1 MNGTVKVNE
10 VIGTISKHIYGHFQE
25 HLGRGI
31 YDGIWVGKDSSIDH
45 IEGIRTDVL
54 KALQALHIPVL
65 RWPGGCFADEYHWA
79 NGVGDLSERKPMV
92 NTHWGGTV
100 ESNAFGTHEFMALC
114 ELLECEPYICGN
126 VGSGS
131 VQELADWVEYMTF
144 PKGTPMSDW
153 RIKNG
158 KQEPWKLTYVGV
170 GNESWGCGGNMT
182 PEYYADLYKR
192 YQTYVREFAGQRIY
206 KIACGAN
213 SNDVNWTKVLME
225 RAAPWMDGLSLHYYT
240 VPGTWEKKGS
250 ATDFDEDEWFTT
262 LKKASEM
269 ERLVVE
275 HGKIMDRYDPDKR
288 IGMIIDEWGTWYD
301 PEPGTNP
308 GFLYQQNTL
317 RDALVC
323 ALHFHIFH
331 RHCQRI
337 HMANIAQTVNVLQ
350 AMVLTQDEKML
361 LTPTYHVFHMFQV
374 HQEEEALEVELNAP
388 SYERRGEKIP
398 QVSVSASRSSDK
410 MHISFCHV
418 NPHEKADV
426 SLAIE
431 GIDAKTKVT
440 GLVLTADRMNAR
452 NTFDDPQSVQ
462 PADFRQFAVKHGE
475 LTIDLPPMSVV
486 MLTVDL
492 A

>member
-10 VIGTISKHIYGHFQE
+10 VIGRISKHIYGHFQE

-225 RAAPWMDGLSLHYYT
+225 R
-240 VPGTWEKKGS
+240 
-250 ATDFDEDEWFTT
+250 
-262 LKKASEM
+262 
-269 ERLVVE
+269 LVVE

-426 SLAIE
+426 SLEIE

-440 GLVLTADRMNAR
+440 GRVLTADRMNAH
-452 NTFDDPQSVQ
+452 NTFDAPHSVQ